1 MYPFTQKYYKIYQI
15 KTWSCRYSHSL
26 HFLLRPIFPSCLAF
40 ACPRVAAWLTD
51 WLAGRKFK
59 FLDSIRKPAGVLVA
73 SPRGQLVLRPI
84 LRKNTTAATQPLGYV
99 KVVTFKTFWKGEFHP
114 NLWIAFLPLVV
125 ETFGGGEG
133 EEESEAGCHLWRGN
147 VPILGIRILA
157 ARYPDAPID
166 GTVQKKSWWLL
177 YMICVVHIMYPEI
190 VVPDTNLYAFICNR

>member
-51 WLAGRKFK
+51 WLTDWGKGRKFK

-99 KVVTFKTFWKGEFHP
+99 KVVTFKTFWKGEFH
-114 NLWIAFLPLVV
+114 LAFLPLAVT
-125 ETFGGGEG
+125 TFGGGEG
-133 EEESEAGCHLWRGN
+133 EEESEAETCHAAEINWDIIIVAKKEVWENKQTNMKLFATFGATWRFSSSGEMC
-147 VPILGIRILA
+147 
-157 ARYPDAPID
+157 
-166 GTVQKKSWWLL
+166 QSWK
-177 YMICVVHIMYPEI
+177 YGS
-190 VVPDTNLYAFICNR
+190 